1 MESKTQNP
9 ASAYLNEMEN
19 QLDER
24 MANIDTEKAK
34 QKCIEADKAMEM
46 LKTLTAIKLTKN
58 DKNPG

>member
-24 MANIDTEKAK
+24 MANIDTEQAK